1 MYDRMIANTSIKEL
15 EHSRVELTVTVQS
28 EPIEKEY
35 KSALAKYAQTLQI
48 KGFRKGKA
56 PQSVVEAKLGA
67 AVREEA
73 TFNVIEEALKEAIT
87 QVDEKQRPLSYSTPE
102 LTNEEDLLPFVA
114 DKEVTFTVAYDVL
127 PSVTLPTYKGLTITY
142 PKVTLPKEAV
152 DAEIEKLREQNAITI
167 EKKGKAADG
176 DIVTVDYVE
185 IAEDGSEVEET
196 RRADFVF
203 TIGSGSNFYEIDS
216 DVIGMEAGDEKSV
229 EKTYG
234 EESDKAGLAGRTL
247 TLKITLKALKMRD
260 VPELDDEFAQDVKDE
275 YKTVADLVKGTK
287 EKLQEA
293 LDAKIESE
301 KYKALYAELLKNT
314 TIELPESMIALELD
328 QAWNRYIRQTG
339 LTEEQ
344 ILQFLSFQGQSKEDI
359 LAPWR
364 EGAIESL
371 KTQLILD
378 TIKEEEKFEIDE
390 EELKKLAD
398 EQLAS
403 ITDEEQRAYYLQMME
418 DDMRFSKTGPF
429 LLEANTFTAGD
440 KVEYN
445 TFMDP
450 SYGL

>member
-1 MYDRMIANTSIKEL
+1 MYHRMIANTSIKEL
-15 EHSRVELTVTVQS
+15 ENSAVELTVTVKS
-28 EPIEKEY
+28 EAVEKEY
-35 KSALAKYAQTLQI
+35 KSALAKYAKTLQL

-56 PQSVVEAKLGA
+56 PQSVVEAKLGQ

-73 TFNVIEEALKEAIT
+73 TFTVIEEALKDAIAD
-87 QVDEKQRPLSYSTPE
+87 VDDKHKPLSYSTPT
-102 LTNEEDLLPFVA
+102 LLNEESLLPFEA
-114 DKEVTFTVAYDVL
+114 GKDVTFSVSYDVL
-127 PSVTLPTYKGLTITY
+127 PTVELPTYKGLKLTY

-152 DAEIEKLREQNAITI
+152 DAEIDKLREQNSMTI

-185 IAEDGSEVEET
+185 LAEDGTDLEET
-196 RRADFVF
+196 KRADFVF
-203 TIGSGSNFYEIDS
+203 TLGSGSNFYEIDS
-216 DVIGMEAGDEKSV
+216 DVVGMEVYEEKIV
-229 EKTYG
+229 EKTYA

-247 TLKITLKALKMRD
+247 SLRITLTALKTRD
-260 VPELDDEFAQDVKDE
+260 VPELDDEFAQDVKEE

-293 LDAKIESE
+293 LDAKLESE

-314 TIELPESMIALELD
+314 TIALPETMVQMELD
-328 QAWNRYIRQTG
+328 QAWNRYVRQTG

-359 LAPWR
+359 LTPWR
-364 EGAIESL
+364 EGAEESL
-371 KTQLILD
+371 RTQLILD
-378 TIKEEEKFEIDE
+378 KIKDEEKFEIDE

-398 EQLAS
+398 EQLGS
-403 ITDEEQRAYYLQMME
+403 ITDEEQRSYYLTMME

-429 LLEANTFTAGD
+429 LLENNTFTEGE